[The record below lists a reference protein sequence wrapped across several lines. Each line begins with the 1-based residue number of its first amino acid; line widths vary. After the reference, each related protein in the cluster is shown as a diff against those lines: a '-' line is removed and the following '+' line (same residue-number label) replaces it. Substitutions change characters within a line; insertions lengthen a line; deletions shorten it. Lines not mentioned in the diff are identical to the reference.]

1 MNNCSYVHYIT
12 LLNNVNPIMKKIPI
26 NEQSGFTKR
35 VNLEILL
42 DSLNLSLIDS
52 TIIIVFSY
60 L

>member
-1 MNNCSYVHYIT
+1 
-12 LLNNVNPIMKKIPI
+12 MKKIPI